1 MAEDTEDKEELSME
15 DILSS
20 IKDILM
26 EDNAEQ
32 HKAAQKEEP
41 APQVAAPQPAPEV
54 SRPAPAETVDDVLT
68 LSPSMIVEPNISTV
82 EAQPETKAEEG
93 ADPLDL
99 DFDREFDSL
108 PAEPVLDDIEAGHSA
123 AVDEEPVGL
132 SEIAAAED
140 AEIVEDSELPDL
152 NFDEPAVDLDADPI
166 FSVEDDASHQEN
178 FTPAADD
185 VSLDNLVDDDTLN
198 AILNANADESA
209 AAAQEEELVEPTD
222 NVYDNA
228 VAEAVKEPE
237 VIDAAFEEVTPAAE
251 VAAPEPEI
259 APEKTVSETTPAE
272 KSKPEDPIDVSAGI
286 ISNFAKM
293 FAEQQKQKEN
303 PAEREKLKERLTAQT
318 MSEIEL
324 GDGSLTI
331 EAIVRDVVTG
341 IVEKNLA
348 QDFDFSAAASAEIT
362 RQTREWLSAHL
373 PEIVE
378 TAVRKEIE
386 RVMAKVSS

>member
-1 MAEDTEDKEELSME
+1 
-15 DILSS
+15 
-20 IKDILM
+20 M

-41 APQVAAPQPAPEV
+41 APQAAAPQPAPEV
-54 SRPAPAETVDDVLT
+54 SRSAPAETVDDVLT

-99 DFDREFDSL
+99 DFEREFDSL

-123 AVDEEPVGL
+123 AVDEEPVSL

-140 AEIVEDSELPDL
+140 TEIVEDSELPDL
-152 NFDEPAVDLDADPI
+152 NFDEPAVDIDAEPI
-166 FSVEDDASHQEN
+166 FSAEDDASHQEN

-185 VSLDNLVDDDTLN
+185 VSLDSLVDDDTLN
-198 AILNANADESA
+198 AILNANTDEPA

-237 VIDAAFEEVTPAAE
+237 VIDAAFEEVAPAAE
-251 VAAPEPEI
+251 VPAPEPEP
-259 APEKTVSETTPAE
+259 ASEETVSETAPAE
-272 KSKPEDPIDVSAGI
+272 KSQPEDPIDVSAGI

-303 PAEREKLKERLTAQT
+303 PAERENLKERLTAQT

-378 TAVRKEIE
+378 AAVRKEIE

>member
-41 APQVAAPQPAPEV
+41 APQAAAPQPAPEV

-99 DFDREFDSL
+99 DFEREFDSL

-123 AVDEEPVGL
+123 AVDEEPVSL

-140 AEIVEDSELPDL
+140 TEIVEDSELPDL
-152 NFDEPAVDLDADPI
+152 NFDEPAVDIDAEPI
-166 FSVEDDASHQEN
+166 FSAEDDASHQEN

-185 VSLDNLVDDDTLN
+185 VSLDSLVDDDTLN
-198 AILNANADESA
+198 AILNANADKPA

-237 VIDAAFEEVTPAAE
+237 VIDAAFEEVAPAAE
-251 VAAPEPEI
+251 VPAPEPE
-259 APEKTVSETTPAE
+259 PASE
-272 KSKPEDPIDVSAGI
+272 KSQPEDPIDVSAGI

-303 PAEREKLKERLTAQT
+303 PAERENLKERLTAQT

-378 TAVRKEIE
+378 AAVRKEIE

>member
-1 MAEDTEDKEELSME
+1 M
-15 DILSS
+15 
-20 IKDILM
+20 
-26 EDNAEQ
+26 
-32 HKAAQKEEP
+32 
-41 APQVAAPQPAPEV
+41 
-54 SRPAPAETVDDVLT
+54 
-68 LSPSMIVEPNISTV
+68 
-82 EAQPETKAEEG
+82 
-93 ADPLDL
+93 
-99 DFDREFDSL
+99 
-108 PAEPVLDDIEAGHSA
+108 
-123 AVDEEPVGL
+123 
-132 SEIAAAED
+132 
-140 AEIVEDSELPDL
+140 
-152 NFDEPAVDLDADPI
+152 NFDEPAVDLDAEPI
-166 FSVEDDASHQEN
+166 FSAEDDASHQEN

-209 AAAQEEELVEPTD
+209 AAAQEEELVESTD

-259 APEKTVSETTPAE
+259 ALEKTVSETTPAE
-272 KSKPEDPIDVSAGI
+272 KSKPEDPIDVSTGI

-378 TAVRKEIE
+378 AAVRKEIE

>member
-1 MAEDTEDKEELSME
+1 MAEDTEDKEDLSME

-26 EDNAEQ
+26 EDNASQ
-32 HKAAQKEEP
+32 HKVVQKEDV
-41 APQVAAPQPAPEV
+41 APQAIAAQPAPEAV
-54 SRPAPAETVDDVLT
+54 APEQTETVDDVLN
-68 LSPSMIVEPNISTV
+68 LSPAMIVEPNISTT
-82 EAQPETKAEEG
+82 ETQPETKAEEG

-99 DFDREFDSL
+99 DFEREFENL
-108 PAEPVLDDIEAGHSA
+108 PDEPVLDNVETGHSS
-123 AVDEEPVGL
+123 AVDEEPVNL

-140 AEIVEDSELPDL
+140 AEIAKDSELPDL
-152 NFDEPAVDLDADPI
+152 KLGEPAVDLDAEPI
-166 FSVEDDASHQEN
+166 FSAEDEASQQEN
-178 FTPAADD
+178 FTDD
-185 VSLDNLVDDDTLN
+185 VSLDHLVDDDTLN
-198 AILNANADESA
+198 AILNGDTNTNAVADE
-209 AAAQEEELVEPTD
+209 QEELVEPTD

-228 VAEAVKEPE
+228 VAEAVKKPE
-237 VIDAAFEEVTPAAE
+237 IVDAAFEEIDAPQAE
-251 VAAPEPEI
+251 VEAPSEPEPAPEQTVSEPV
-259 APEKTVSETTPAE
+259 APEKNQ
-272 KSKPEDPIDVSAGI
+272 PEDPIDVSAGI

-293 FAEQQKQKEN
+293 FAEQQKQKEGSS
-303 PAEREKLKERLTAQT
+303 ERENLKEQLTEQA

-348 QDFDFSAAASAEIT
+348 QDFNFSAVASAEIA
-362 RQTREWLSAHL
+362 RQTKEWLNAHL

-378 TAVRKEIE
+378 TAVKKEIE

>member
-41 APQVAAPQPAPEV
+41 APQAAAPQPAPEV

-99 DFDREFDSL
+99 DFEREFDSL

-123 AVDEEPVGL
+123 AVDEEPVSL

-140 AEIVEDSELPDL
+140 TEIVEDSELPDL
-152 NFDEPAVDLDADPI
+152 NFDEPAVDIDAEPI
-166 FSVEDDASHQEN
+166 FSAEDDASHQEN

-198 AILNANADESA
+198 AILNANADEPA

-237 VIDAAFEEVTPAAE
+237 VIDAAFEEVAPAAE
-251 VAAPEPEI
+251 VPAPEPES
-259 APEKTVSETTPAE
+259 ASEETVSETAPAE
-272 KSKPEDPIDVSAGI
+272 KSQPEDPIDVSAGI

-303 PAEREKLKERLTAQT
+303 PAERENLKERLTAQT

-341 IVEKNLA
+341 IVEKIWRRILI
-348 QDFDFSAAASAEIT
+348 S
-362 RQTREWLSAHL
+362 RRL
-373 PEIVE
+373 PRRRLP
-378 TAVRKEIE
+378 VRPGNG
-386 RVMAKVSS
+386 